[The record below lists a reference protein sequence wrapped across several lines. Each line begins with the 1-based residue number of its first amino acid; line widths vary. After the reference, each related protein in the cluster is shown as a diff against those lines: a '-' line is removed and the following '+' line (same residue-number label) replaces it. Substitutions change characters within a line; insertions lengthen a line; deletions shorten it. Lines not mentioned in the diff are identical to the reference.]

1 VLRRIAAFIVSR
13 PDSLCETRY
22 PYLDR
27 CLMEY
32 MYAIPREQI
41 VRLGQRRSLMKR
53 ALVGIVPAEI
63 LTKRQKGLTLAEPGE
78 AEYPNL
84 GEISEYIVSAVGIVD
99 SNKLMDA
106 LQKLQRKK
114 ESQVA
119 NLMRTLAL
127 EAWLQHVKT
136 RGVLSVL
143 DAQRTPDLSV
153 LSKRN
158 FHHPFK
164 PRSAS

>member
-1 VLRRIAAFIVSR
+1 
-13 PDSLCETRY
+13 
-22 PYLDR
+22 
-27 CLMEY
+27 
-32 MYAIPREQI
+32 
-41 VRLGQRRSLMKR
+41 MKR

-63 LTKRQKGLTLAEPGE
+63 LTKRQKCLTLAEPGE

-106 LQKLQRKK
+106 LRKLQCKK

-127 EAWLQHVKT
+127 EAWLRHVKA